1 MKRLG
6 PPRNYRLYADQMEWL
21 KRKAKEDGQSAEAV
35 IIRRLIEREMKAE
48 SESKGKRFKRA
59 S

>member
-6 PPRNYRLYADQMEWL
+6 PPRNYRFYEDQRAWL
-21 KRKAKEDGQSAEAV
+21 ERKAKEDGQSSEAV

-48 SESKGKRFKRA
+48 SESKGKRLKKA